1 MSMVRSPRPVGRPP
15 RESSPSQA
23 QLPSRQPIP
32 SPELIT
38 RRQTAAIL
46 SCSVATVVRLRRLDG
61 SRLSGST
68 QAQMDQSGIGWI
80 RSASLPGGEN
90 G

>member
-46 SCSVATVVRLRRLDG
+46 SCSVATVVRLEKIGRLTPIRLDPSANG
-61 SRLSGST
+61 SVRHRL
-68 QAQMDQSGIGWI
+68 DQVRKLAG
-80 RSASLPGGEN
+80 R
-90 G
+90 